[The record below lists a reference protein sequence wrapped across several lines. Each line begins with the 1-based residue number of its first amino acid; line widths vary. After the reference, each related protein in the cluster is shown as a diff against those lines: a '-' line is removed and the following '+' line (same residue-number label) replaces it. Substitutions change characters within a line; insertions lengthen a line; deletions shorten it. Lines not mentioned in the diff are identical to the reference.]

1 MGVDAVRLEVI
12 GECPK
17 AQFVEDTTLINA
29 EIVLDF
35 TEAPVCEVLGIV
47 VDLRILETGL
57 P

>member
-1 MGVDAVRLEVI
+1 VI
-12 GECPK
+12 GECLK

-47 VDLRILETGL
+47 VDLRILETGF